1 MKKILLGIAIFV
13 AVFAAVGFML
23 PERVHVERSTDINAP
38 ADKVFALVNNFREFN
53 KWSPW
58 AKLDPDTQYTF
69 TGPDSGV
76 GAMMSWQSA
85 HANVGSGSQ
94 KIVESEPNKHVSVTL
109 NFSDQGVATATY
121 DLTSQDLITRIT
133 WGFSMD
139 LGANPIARYFG
150 LFFDGM
156 IGSDYERGL
165 ATLKTLAE
173 TQ

>member
-1 MKKILLGIAIFV
+1 MKKVLLNTAIFV
-13 AVFAAVGFML
+13 AAFVAVGLML
-23 PERVHVERSTDINAP
+23 PDRVHIERSTDINAS

-69 TGPDSGV
+69 SGPDSGV
-76 GAMMSWQSA
+76 GAMMSWQST

-94 KIVESEPNKHVSVTL
+94 RIVESEPHKHVGVTL
-109 NFSDQGVATATY
+109 NFSDQGLAMATY
-121 DLTSQDLITRIT
+121 DLASQDSNTKIT

-165 ATLKTLAE
+165 AALKTLAE
-173 TQ
+173 NQ